1 MVPLLQALLLLTPG
15 LLGITPGATDCGK
28 PVVSSRIMGGQ
39 SAQEG
44 QWPWQVSFR
53 NNGRHFCGGT
63 LISDQWVISAAHCF
77 PSSRWVN
84 VRVLMGRAGSRQANI
99 HPTIAVGVLFPHSP
113 ALFCWKTNIPSYVN
127 EGDSGDISLVRHAS
141 PVTYTNY
148 ILPVCLPA
156 DTVTFPTG
164 LQCWVTGWGNI
175 AYGANLPSPMTLQE
189 VAVPLIGA
197 DQCNTLYQTPN
208 SYGTSSISVH
218 SDMICAGFTNGGKDS
233 CQGDSGGP
241 LVCSTNGQWFLA
253 GVVSFGE
260 GCGQAYRPGVYTLMP
275 SYTDWIVSN
284 APDASSNVKSATFSG
299 PIISLNNTPPP
310 TTPPDNTAPPISLS
324 ILHIIWVTVLLLCL

>member
-28 PVVSSRIMGGQ
+28 PLVSSRIMGGQ

-63 LISDQWVISAAHCF
+63 LISNQWVISAAHCF
-77 PSSRWVN
+77 PSSSSASSITA
-84 VRVLMGRAGSRQANI
+84 VLGAYMIDQPDGNQEA
-99 HPTIAVGVLFPHSP
+99 IAVQS
-113 ALFCWKTNIPSYVN
+113 ATNNPSYIN
-127 EGDSGDISLVRHAS
+127 EGDSGDISLVQLAS
-141 PVTYTNY
+141 PVTFTDY

-175 AYGANLPSPMTLQE
+175 ASDTNLPSPKTLQE
-189 VAVPLIGA
+189 VAVPLIDA
-197 DQCNTLYQTPN
+197 NKCNTLYQTPN
-208 SYGTSSISVH
+208 SDGTSSISVH
-218 SDMICAGFTNGGKDS
+218 SDMICAGFINGGKDS

-241 LVCSTNGQWFLA
+241 LVCSTSGQWFLA
-253 GVVSFGE
+253 GVVSFGD

-275 SYTDWIVSN
+275 SYTDWIVSY
-284 APDASSNVKSATFSG
+284 ASDASSNMKSATFSG

-310 TTPPDNTAPPISLS
+310 IISPNTTPPPDNTAPPISLS
-324 ILHIIWVTVLLLCL
+324 ILHIIWVAVLLHCL